1 MINGANAILYSDY
14 SDVAALQAEG
24 IEIARPISD
33 QSWGLLAAI
42 TLPAGLRSASPAP
55 PPDRGPADLSS
66 SAARQENWRTLASS
80 PGHRPATLPLWLGGR
95 DLSRPNR
102 RPSGMGG
109 RRESGPSCQG
119 GTRLHQPE
127 PSAEPIWPAAP
138 VAVTVASPMA
148 HLPVRS

>member
-14 SDVAALQAEG
+14 SNVAALQAEG

-55 PPDRGPADLSS
+55 PPDRGPADLSP

-80 PGHRPATLPLWLGGR
+80 PGHRPATLPLWLGGH
-95 DLSRPNR
+95 DFSRPNR
-102 RPSGMGG
+102 RPSGMGEGASRG
-109 RRESGPSCQG
+109 RRVRVERDCTSPSPAQSRSGR
-119 GTRLHQPE
+119 RL
-127 PSAEPIWPAAP
+127 
-138 VAVTVASPMA
+138 
-148 HLPVRS
+148 R